1 MAQSG
6 SLFNDPLEDTE
17 MSPFVMLVTVN
28 RCSLFNDPLEDTEM
42 KLRNPQQPKSDVLC
56 STIR

>member
-1 MAQSG
+1 LFNDPLEDTEILGRAVGEPLNPG

-17 MSPFVMLVTVN
+17 ITLMTIIQLAVW
-28 RCSLFNDPLEDTEM
+28 
-42 KLRNPQQPKSDVLC
+42 VLC